1 MTPLE
6 VIEKQGV
13 IIQLQ
18 EKLILDLF
26 RDLAQ
31 HTAVEEAEKQ
41 FSKIKEMERD
51 LHRCNTIKSYT

>member
-6 VIEKQGV
+6 IIEKQGI

-18 EKLILDLF
+18 EKLILELF
-26 RDLAQ
+26 RGLAQ
-31 HTAVEEAEKQ
+31 HTAVEEAEKR
-41 FSKIKEMERD
+41 FSEIKEMERD